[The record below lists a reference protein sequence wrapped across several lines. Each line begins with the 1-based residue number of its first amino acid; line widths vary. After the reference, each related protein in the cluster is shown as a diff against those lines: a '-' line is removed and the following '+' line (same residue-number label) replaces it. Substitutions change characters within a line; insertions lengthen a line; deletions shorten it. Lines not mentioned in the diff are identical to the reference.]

1 MTKTPKTSKVP
12 DRAIRVSFYDTDGVR
27 VDNVTK
33 KQAKTVNSGLVSY
46 YGTDKVFYFQDKN
59 GILRQLNIEEV
70 LKLTPQKDLIS
81 DSAFSSSLCPTEP
94 QPCGPPKVQFFGGG
108 GVGAMANAVIS
119 PISSSVIAF
128 DIVNPG
134 KNYKS
139 PPIAI
144 LDDECG
150 KGNGSSLKIRMR
162 PSGKKDSISGEDLLE
177 VDSIYID
184 APGDGYLIDYDGS
197 LGGGGRVWK
206 ESDEGYVKTKDGNYY
221 TVPDDKQPTTL
232 GPGDTWNPPYSAPV
246 VVPDNYQPGDPL
258 VPPTVVSIP
267 DVFDLGVPGGVPG
280 VPGSGVPGT
289 PLTPSL
295 STPTIPTYRVII
307 CLDDVVI
314 DDPGFNYK
322 PGDTIKITPD
332 NGSVL
337 EPIINKRGE
346 IVKVNILSKGCGFT
360 DLPEIIVQ
368 SPTGFNAVIKP
379 ILSVTRVLDEQQILE
394 VPPGIELI
402 SVVDCVGK
410 IAPKDVFDI
419 VPR

>member
-1 MTKTPKTSKVP
+1 MAVSSQVP

-33 KQAKTVNSGLVSY
+33 EQAKVVYSGLVEY
-46 YGTDKVFYFQDKN
+46 YDTDKVFYFQDKN
-59 GILRQLNIEEV
+59 GLQRQLNLEEV
-70 LKLTPQKDLIS
+70 LELKPQKDLIS
-81 DSAFSSSLCPTEP
+81 DTAFSSSLCPTEP

-108 GVGAMANAVIS
+108 GIGAMANAVIS

-150 KGNGSSLKIRMR
+150 KGSGSAVKTRMR
-162 PSGKKDSISGEDLLE
+162 PSGKKDGISGDDLLE
-177 VDSIYID
+177 LDSVYID
-184 APGDGYLIDYDGS
+184 APGDGYLNNFDGS
-197 LGGGGRVWK
+197 LGGNGRVWK
-206 ESDEGYVKTKDGNYY
+206 EADEGYVKTKAGNYY
-221 TVPDDKQPTTL
+221 TVPDDRQPPGL
-232 GPGDTWNPPYSAPV
+232 GPGDIWNPPYSPPV
-246 VVPDNYQPGDPL
+246 DVPDDFQPGDPL
-258 VPPTVVSIP
+258 IPPTVP
-267 DVFDLGVPGGVPG
+267 DVLTVPD
-280 VPGSGVPGT
+280 VPGSGVPGNPLIPT
-289 PLTPSL
+289 PI
-295 STPTIPTYRVII
+295 TPTSPPTYRVII

-332 NGSVL
+332 NGSIL
-337 EPIINKRGE
+337 EPVINQRGE
-346 IVKVNILSKGCGFT
+346 VVKVNLISKGCGFV
-360 DLPEIIVQ
+360 DLPEIIVE
-368 SPTGFNAVIKP
+368 SATGFNAVIKP
-379 ILSVTRVLDEQQILE
+379 VLNVTRVINEQDLLE

-402 SVVDCVGK
+402 SVVDCVG
-410 IAPKDVFDI
+410 IIPPKKEFDR